1 MANRQNVNP
10 GEPSKLDI
18 LLLVTGIVSA
28 IASGVPF
35 PLLGIIF
42 GELLDD
48 FNNQICASEASPGV
62 QSSVSTQQYQS
73 DVNSKVLYV
82 VYLAIAQFGFMYIH
96 LVSWSLGGARL
107 AQRLREQYLCSL
119 LHKEPAFF
127 DSRPGG
133 EVSSR
138 LNGDISMIRMG
149 TSEKVGICLSSIS
162 FFVTAYIVTFVK
174 IPKLA
179 GILVSLLPAY
189 LAMSL
194 VGGYFI
200 KKYSTGVSDRFAA
213 ASSVASEAL
222 SNVAV
227 VHAFNANDKLEMNF
241 SSHLRLA
248 RKDGINKALAT
259 GIQAGFIYFI
269 AYAADALAFW
279 QGSHMIAD
287 AVEDDGRGT
296 TVGSVF
302 TVIFLLVD
310 ASASFARLKQDIDR
324 PSRIDGTADT
334 GLRVPA
340 NTTGRFK
347 LQNVS
352 FSYPSRPEQIVLD
365 NVSMEFPAGQK
376 TAIVGFSGSG
386 KSTVAAL
393 LLRLYDPTEG
403 SVVLDGHDL
412 RELNTRQVRSL
423 IGIVQQ
429 EATLLDRSILENIAH
444 GLVNSAA
451 SEHEDLRDALYGPH
465 LRSLAAA
472 IREGR
477 GAIEAARE
485 QGPVVESILNMVQ
498 HAAEIADAA
507 RFIDKMPEGLGT
519 IVGSSGTR
527 LSGGQ
532 RQRIAIARSV
542 VKDPKIL
549 ILDEATAS
557 LDSQSESEILEAL
570 GRCSEGRTVISVAHR
585 LSTIQKADKIVVMK
599 NGRIL
604 EAGTHAELMSKQ
616 GSYAGLVNL
625 QNLDTKSPE
634 QRAGEAVELSG
645 VTDVEKSDTGLEGTT
660 KDVSIDVAKED
671 FENEMPLKPESSAE
685 ADETPANQSLGYL
698 ISSMSRF
705 IRPHALVA
713 VFALAGASIVGG
725 AYCADAVI
733 FGHTV
738 SGLSPCGSPDHIRW
752 SGRFYALLFFILAII
767 EFFANVI
774 SWVGFGW
781 VSEMAI
787 YAIRV
792 SLFRSLFEQDVQWHQ
807 SKGRTPSSLLAL
819 ITSDGNQIAG
829 LSGSI
834 IGTILSICINLVA
847 AVIMTLIIAWKIA
860 LVCLAIVPILLGVG
874 LTQLRALARFADKHE
889 HAFNKSVGISVE
901 AVNSIKT
908 VATLALEHE
917 ILETY
922 RSTLEAPKREVTAI
936 SFYANLWLAL
946 QYFVGNLAF
955 ALGFW
960 WGSKQVFSGMYSQT
974 QFIMVVF
981 SLLVSAQL
989 WSQMFALAPEITNAR
1004 AAVARI
1010 TSVIEVSSSG
1020 SAGQSTPGSRSD
1032 DVEAVAGTKDAS
1044 PNTEGGIEVKFQNV
1058 HFAYPARQ
1066 SAPALR
1072 GLSLRVRP
1080 GQFAGL
1086 VGPSG
1091 AGKSTITSLVE
1102 RMYVPSSGEILIDGK
1117 DITRQAGTSFRN
1129 DIALVPQDGVLFD
1142 GTIRFNLSLG
1152 ARPGSS
1158 VSDEDMIEAC
1168 KLASI
1173 HDTLVKL
1180 PQGYDTLCGVNG
1192 SQLSGGQKH
1201 RLAIA
1206 RALVR
1211 KPRLLILD
1219 EPTSALDA
1227 ETERILQDNL
1237 RTATQGITVLVIAHR
1252 LNTIRHADVIF
1263 LIEAGQCVDAGT
1275 HDELFERSETYRANV
1290 LSQMIAT

>member
-1 MANRQNVNP
+1 MSTPGVRRRQLSPWSRLKKAFGYFGIFVQT
-10 GEPSKLDI
+10 EPSKLDI

-248 RKDGINKALAT
+248 RKEGINKALAT

-302 TVIFLLVD
+302 TIIFVLVD
-310 ASASFARLKQDIDR
+310 
-324 PSRIDGTADT
+324 
-334 GLRVPA
+334 
-340 NTTGRFK
+340 
-347 LQNVS
+347 
-352 FSYPSRPEQIVLD
+352 EQIVLD

-485 QGPVVESILNMVQ
+485 QGPVVESILNRVQ

-570 GRCSEGRTVISVAHR
+570 ERCSEGRTVISVAHR
-585 LSTIQKADKIVVMK
+585 LSTIHKADKIVVMK

-634 QRAGEAVELSG
+634 QRAGEAVSLSG
-645 VTDVEKSDTGLEGTT
+645 VTDVEKSDTGLEGPT

-738 SGLSPCGSPDHIRW
+738 SGLSPCGSPDHVRW

-1010 TSVIEVSSSG
+1010 TSVIEVGSSG

-1102 RMYVPSSGEILIDGK
+1102 RMYVPSSGEILIDGR

-1152 ARPGSS
+1152 ARPRSS

-1173 HDTLVKL
+1173 HDTIVKL

-1219 EPTSALDA
+1219 EPSSALDA

>member
-1 MANRQNVNP
+1 MSTPGVRRRQLSPWSRLKKAFGYFGIFVQT
-10 GEPSKLDI
+10 EPSKLDI

-248 RKDGINKALAT
+248 RKEGINKALAT

-302 TVIFLLVD
+302 TIIFVLVD
-310 ASASFARLKQDIDR
+310 ASLILSQLTPFLAIFAAASASFARLKQDIDR
-324 PSRIDGTADT
+324 PSTIDGTADT

-485 QGPVVESILNMVQ
+485 QGPVVESILNRVQ

-570 GRCSEGRTVISVAHR
+570 ERCSEGRTVISVAHR
-585 LSTIQKADKIVVMK
+585 LSTIHKADKIVVMK

-634 QRAGEAVELSG
+634 QRAGEAVSLSG
-645 VTDVEKSDTGLEGTT
+645 VTDVEKSDTGLEGPT

-738 SGLSPCGSPDHIRW
+738 SGLSPCGSPDHVRW

-1010 TSVIEVSSSG
+1010 TSVIEVGSSG

-1102 RMYVPSSGEILIDGK
+1102 RI
-1117 DITRQAGTSFRN
+1117 
-1129 DIALVPQDGVLFD
+1129 
-1142 GTIRFNLSLG
+1142 
-1152 ARPGSS
+1152 
-1158 VSDEDMIEAC
+1158 
-1168 KLASI
+1168 I
-1173 HDTLVKL
+1173 HDTIVKL

-1219 EPTSALDA
+1219 EPSSALDA